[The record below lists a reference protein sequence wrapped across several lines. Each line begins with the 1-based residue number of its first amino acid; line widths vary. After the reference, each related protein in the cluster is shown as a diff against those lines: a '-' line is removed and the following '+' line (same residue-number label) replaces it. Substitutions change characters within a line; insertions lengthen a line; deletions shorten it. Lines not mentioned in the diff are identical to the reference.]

1 AQNRNCSA
9 VPQMLGIGL
18 RCVLFAHEQADNN
31 ADVALL
37 DSYIFLIISLE
48 HGGLSRYTDRST
60 PHPILPMQM
69 AQLLQITTGT
79 LRRPQMLTLH
89 QTDS

>member
-1 AQNRNCSA
+1 TQKGAEAQNRNCSA

-37 DSYIFLIISLE
+37 DSYNIYSYLLCNEVVFTYSE
-48 HGGLSRYTDRST
+48 REAKRY
-60 PHPILPMQM
+60 
-69 AQLLQITTGT
+69 
-79 LRRPQMLTLH
+79 
-89 QTDS
+89 